1 MSGYIETFCKRVG
14 PWGLDHLC
22 LMEVR
27 YYFAAFSS
35 AITSFQIVL
44 GFTPSD
50 MREGRLASVV
60 VHGEDKI

>member
-1 MSGYIETFCKRVG
+1 
-14 PWGLDHLC
+14 
-22 LMEVR
+22 MEVR
-27 YYFAAFSS
+27 YYYATFGS

-60 VHGEDKI
+60 VHGENKI